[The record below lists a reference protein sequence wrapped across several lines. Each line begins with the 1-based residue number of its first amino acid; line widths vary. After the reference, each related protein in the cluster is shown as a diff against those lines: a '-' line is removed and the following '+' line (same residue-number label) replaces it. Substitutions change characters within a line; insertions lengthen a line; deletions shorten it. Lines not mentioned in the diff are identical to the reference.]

1 MKFDRH
7 TLVLLVRPPDAP
19 ELSEAEADALQDAHL
34 AFRADLRD
42 RGLLIAGGPFADQ
55 DDERRRGASIM
66 AVDPAAA
73 RELCAADPA
82 VRAGRLAVQVMTWL
96 VPAGNIH
103 FEAVPAPRSV
113 AEAEAD

>member
-1 MKFDRH
+1 
-7 TLVLLVRPPDAP
+7 
-19 ELSEAEADALQDAHL
+19 
-34 AFRADLRD
+34 
-42 RGLLIAGGPFADQ
+42 
-55 DDERRRGASIM
+55 M

-82 VRAGRLAVQVMTWL
+82 VRAGRLVVQVMTWL